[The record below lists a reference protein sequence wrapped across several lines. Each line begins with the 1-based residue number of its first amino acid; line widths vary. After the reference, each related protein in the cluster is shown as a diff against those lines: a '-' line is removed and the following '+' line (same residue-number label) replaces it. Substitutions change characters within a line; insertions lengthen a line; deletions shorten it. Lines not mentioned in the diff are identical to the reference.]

1 MKQTILDHIPKG
13 EQNAISA
20 EELSVRTNKEK
31 RVNRQAILNMRKHGI
46 PICSTDK
53 GYFLPETETETRAYI
68 HSQLSRLASGY
79 AALRPFRALIKRE
92 QERYAG
98 QLSVSDFLNEEEKS
112 AVGATNADSGEENL

>member
-1 MKQTILDHIPKG
+1 
-13 EQNAISA
+13 
-20 EELSVRTNKEK
+20 
-31 RVNRQAILNMRKHGI
+31 MRKHGI

-79 AALRPFRALIKRE
+79 AALRPFRALIKLE

-98 QLSVSDFLNEEEKS
+98 QLSVSDFLGKKEE
-112 AVGATNADSGEENL
+112 TADSVSGTVDGTEID